1 MPGED
6 RLTEIFAF
14 VLSRDAA
21 LVRELC
27 ARAGVPF
34 GADYRVATQR
44 LTRDG
49 DFADMDRLTRRW
61 PPGRIAALRAQ
72 RRSDDGYR
80 QRRRDRH
87 FAARAVRRRRWLR
100 VVAMKSAK
108 AVTAGE
114 R

>member
-49 DFADMDRLTRRW
+49 DFADMEIVLHDAGRQVALLLFEHKDDPMTDIASVSVIVTSRR
-61 PPGRIAALRAQ
+61 
-72 RRSDDGYR
+72 
-80 QRRRDRH
+80 
-87 FAARAVRRRRWLR
+87 ARFGG
-100 VVAMKSAK
+100 VVGCGLS
-108 AVTAGE
+108 